1 MSPLHT
7 LIVVVLPPRSDRAA
21 PRRHLREPVS
31 RPRVALRCGRTRPVP
46 QSARA
51 AAVVS
56 IAVRVIRRSRRDSYR
71 IGRDHGLV
79 DTHLIGRSFRDHPAE
94 IEHEQARTRITKC
107 MSCSTNSRAVPP
119 AKPRSTPRT
128 SRSRR
133 RRVRSRLIEQQQLGP
148 GHQRSPQLGQTAWPV
163 VSWSAPM
170 GELVHA

>member
-1 MSPLHT
+1 
-7 LIVVVLPPRSDRAA
+7 
-21 PRRHLREPVS
+21 
-31 RPRVALRCGRTRPVP
+31 
-46 QSARA
+46 
-51 AAVVS
+51 
-56 IAVRVIRRSRRDSYR
+56 
-71 IGRDHGLV
+71 
-79 DTHLIGRSFRDHPAE
+79 
-94 IEHEQARTRITKC
+94 